1 METILAVVSVVYAAF
16 CIWLT
21 VRIVNRRARWARR
34 TLAALV
40 VGMPV
45 LYVAGF
51 GPAIWLTELNAPW
64 APHTAAIYW
73 PLGRA
78 TVRAPAVI
86 RKPLVWYTGLAARPS
101 DPFGDSTIICLP
113 VAADNRWSLAYRPV
127 V

>member
-16 CIWLT
+16 CIWLM
-21 VRIVNRRARWARR
+21 VRIVNRRERWARR

-51 GPAIWLTELNAPW
+51 GPAIWRTELNALC
-64 APHTAAIYW
+64 ARHTAAIYW

-78 TVRAPAVI
+78 PVRALALV
-86 RKPLVWYTGLAARPS
+86 RQPLVWYTGLAARPS
-101 DPFGDSTIICLP
+101 DACGDSAIICLP
-113 VAADNRWSLAYRPV
+113 VAADNRWSLAFRPV
-127 V
+127 E